1 MPRAT
6 KVPIEKSTCSITLAI
21 VLVVLVQPFN
31 SVNGA
36 HILSHSDDEKSA
48 VNDVNYSFS
57 EGSSHKHL
65 LLVTNS
71 SLTQI
76 ESSDELL
83 VKLVSSAE
91 ECWKQTETVYDG
103 MARIVDRNDTHLV
116 AAVNFFNH
124 QQKWPTLSEGFLN
137 GNSYINHQPPIIGVC
152 ACLSVNAK
160 EESDLFYLP
169 FSTELSSEGGQKDR
183 RVQRSTNTVDDAGK
197 FEGGRGMNSVNDA
210 GKPEG
215 GRSDLVSGRN
225 LVIFGLR
232 VEHADKE
239 PTVDEE
245 AVPSVLSHSSVT
257 LRLFGMG
264 LSEDTVVVFT
274 QEHNIFGGSC
284 LVPVT
289 NMFQVIKGSVSG
301 YSATVRIELP
311 ATKTGTYFYLCAKHG
326 NLKGTEQS
334 ARSVDPFIHQ
344 GSDAWMRMTSYEPL
358 LPLWVSLLI
367 IGICLMFSALFS
379 GLNLGLMSLDRTDLK
394 ILCNTGTEE
403 EKQYARAIQPVRDH
417 GNFLLCSILLGNVL
431 VNSTFT
437 ILLDGLT
444 SGLVAVICSTIAIVI
459 FGEITPQAI
468 CSRHGLAVGAKTIL
482 ITKTV
487 MLITAPLAY
496 PTSKILDYLLGEE
509 IGNFYNRERLKELVK
524 VTNDINDLDKDEVNV
539 ISGVLELRKKT
550 AEDVMTR
557 IDDAFMLPLDAVLD
571 FETITEIMKSGFS
584 RIPVYENERN
594 NIITLLYIKDLA
606 FVDPDDNTQLKT
618 LCEFYQ
624 NPCHFVFEDITL
636 DLLFKQFKEGHKGH
650 MAFVHRVN
658 NEGEGDPFYETVGLV
673 TLEDVIEELIQ
684 AEIMDETD
692 VFTDNRRKVRRD
704 RIKCQDFAVFSQGRD
719 GTSQRLRISP
729 QLTLATFQYLS
740 TSVDAFKADVVSET
754 ILRRLLNQDIVHH
767 VKHKGKDKND
777 PSMFIISRG
786 KPADFFVLI
795 LEGRVEVT
803 VGRENLVFESG
814 PFTYFGTQALIQNV
828 GVDIPTDSSQQI
840 MGSLQSLNMDA
851 MLRHTFLPD
860 YTVKAVTEVVYIQIK
875 RNLYLAA
882 KRATLMERSQ
892 RVGEHSLEPFD
903 DEVEKLLHSLDEDD
917 RSVGADTTNLQT
929 PKASKPT
936 SNAPSPTTIVSE
948 RPTPDQNNG
957 PISSTVPLNLNVLSM
972 RSNSLAVTSQ
982 RTLDESEKP
991 LLTRSKS

>member
-1 MPRAT
+1 MPRARSVSGR
-6 KVPIEKSTCSITLAI
+6 KKHCSIGLAI
-21 VLVVLVQPFN
+21 VLIVLVKTFDE
-31 SVNGA
+31 SVA
-36 HILSHSDDEKSA
+36 AAVLSEGDEKK
-48 VNDVNYSFS
+48 
-57 EGSSHKHL
+57 GSVTRDESDSLVDIDNLLPYQHL
-65 LLVTNS
+65 LAISYQQQDGRWS
-71 SLTQI
+71 SLTRFQLK
-76 ESSDELL
+76 SDEELL
-83 VKLVSSAE
+83 VKIVSHE
-91 ECWKQTETVYDG
+91 QDCWKQITHYNDG
-103 MARIVDRNDTHLV
+103 RARIVDRNDTHLLV
-116 AAVNFFNH
+116 SVEFFAH
-124 QQKWPTLSEGFLN
+124 QQNWLNVGIDEG
-137 GNSYINHQPPIIGVC
+137 SSIAGVC
-152 ACLSVNAK
+152 IADAK
-160 EESDLFYLP
+160 QNNLFYSP
-169 FSTELSSEGGQKDR
+169 LSSLIVADGNGAGGMRQGGSSDR
-183 RVQRSTNTVDDAGK
+183 RLARSIDGRKRENQLPSGGSFGK
-197 FEGGRGMNSVNDA
+197 
-210 GKPEG
+210 
-215 GRSDLVSGRN
+215 N
-225 LVIFGLR
+225 LVIFGFR

-239 PTVDEE
+239 PTFDDD
-245 AVPSVLSHSSVT
+245 AVPSVLSHSTVT
-257 LRLFGMG
+257 LRLFGQG
-264 LSEDTVVVFT
+264 LSEETVVVFT
-274 QEHNIFGGSC
+274 QEPNVFGGSC

-289 NMFQVIKGSVSG
+289 RIFHVVPGSAFDNTALIKVEFPLP
-301 YSATVRIELP
+301 IE
-311 ATKTGTYFYLCAKHG
+311 GNYFYICAKYDS
-326 NLKGTEQS
+326 NTRDDRQQS
-334 ARSVDPFIHQ
+334 AQMVEPFIHQ
-344 GSDAWMRMTSYEPL
+344 GQDPWMRITSYEPY
-358 LPLWVSLLI
+358 LPLWASLI
-367 IGICLMFSALFS
+367 IIGTCLMFSALFS

-403 EKQYARAIQPVRDH
+403 EKRYARAIQPVRDH

-437 ILLDGLT
+437 ILLDSLT
-444 SGLVAVICSTIAIVI
+444 SGLVAVLCSTIAIVI

-482 ITKTV
+482 ITKAV
-487 MLITAPLAY
+487 MVITAPLAY
-496 PTSKILDYLLGEE
+496 PTSKVLDYILGEE

-524 VTNDINDLDKDEVNV
+524 VTTDINDLDKDEVNV

-550 AEDVMTR
+550 VEDVMTR
-557 IDDAFMLPLDAVLD
+557 IEDAFMLSLDAVLD

-584 RIPVYENERN
+584 RIPVYEGERK
-594 NIITLLYIKDLA
+594 NIVTLLYIKDLA

-624 NPCHFVFEDITL
+624 NPCHFVFEDVTL
-636 DLLFKQFKEGHKGH
+636 DVMFKQFKEGHKGH
-650 MAFVHRVN
+650 MAFVHQVN
-658 NEGEGDPFYETVGLV
+658 NEGEGDPFYETIGLV

-704 RIKCQDFAVFSQGRD
+704 RAKCQDFAVFSQGRD

-740 TSVDAFKADVVSET
+740 TSVDAFKADMVSET

-767 VKHKGKDKND
+767 VKQKGKDKND
-777 PSMFIISRG
+777 PSMFIITRG

-814 PFTYFGTQALIQNV
+814 PFTYFGTQALTQNV
-828 GVDIPTDSSQQI
+828 GVDVPVDSSQQI

-851 MLRHTFLPD
+851 MLRHIFLPD

-892 RVGEHSLEPFD
+892 RLGDHSLEPID

-917 RSVGADTTNLQT
+917 RSVGADTANLQT

-936 SNAPSPTTIVSE
+936 SNAPSPTFMTSD
-948 RPTPDQNNG
+948 RPIPDQNNG
-957 PISSTVPLNLNVLSM
+957 PVSNAAQMGLGALNM

-982 RTLDESEKP
+982 RTFDEAEKP

>member
-1 MPRAT
+1 MPRAR
-6 KVPIEKSTCSITLAI
+6 KVSLRKSTCSITLAV
-21 VLVVLVQPFN
+21 VLVVLVQIFDPA
-31 SVNGA
+31 NGTR
-36 HILSHSDDEKSA
+36 ILSIRDGEKSSL
-48 VNDVNYSFS
+48 NDANYTPS
-57 EGSSHKHL
+57 EEILHKHL
-65 LLVTNS
+65 LLVTDS
-71 SLTQI
+71 SLTRI
-76 ESSDELL
+76 KSSDELL
-83 VKLVSSAE
+83 IKAVSREE
-91 ECWKQTETVYDG
+91 ECWKQTTEVAYDG
-103 MARIVDRNDTHLV
+103 TARIVDRNDTHLLV
-116 AAVNFFNH
+116 SVNFYNR
-124 QQKWPTLSEGFLN
+124 QQKWSALSDEFLN
-137 GNSYINHQPPIIGVC
+137 GDSYINHQPIVGMC
-152 ACLSVNAK
+152 AWLSAN
-160 EESDLFYLP
+160 EEKGSDLFYLP
-169 FSTELSSEGGQKDR
+169 FSAELRSEGGGNDR
-183 RVQRSTNTVDDAGK
+183 RVQRSI
-197 FEGGRGMNSVNDA
+197 NSVADE
-210 GKPEG
+210 GKVEA
-215 GRSDLVSGRN
+215 GRSEPVFGRN

-264 LSEDTVVVFT
+264 LSEDTVIVFT
-274 QEHNIFGGSC
+274 QTHNVLGASC

-289 NMFQVIKGSVSG
+289 NMFQVEKGSVSE
-301 YSATVRIELP
+301 YSAKVRVELP
-311 ATKTGTYFYLCAKHG
+311 MTSKGKYFYICAKYG
-326 NLKGTEQS
+326 NLANSEQS
-334 ARSVDPFIHQ
+334 AQQVDPFIHQ
-344 GSDAWMRMTSYEPL
+344 GSYPWMRMTSYEPF
-358 LPLWVSLLI
+358 LPLWVSLFI
-367 IGICLMFSALFS
+367 IIACLAFSALFS

-403 EKQYARAIQPVRDH
+403 EKRYARAIQPVRDH

-437 ILLDGLT
+437 ILLDSLT

-487 MLITAPLAY
+487 MVITSPLAY
-496 PTSKILDYLLGEE
+496 PTSKVLDYILGEE

-550 AEDVMTR
+550 VAAVMTR
-557 IDDAFMLPLDAVLD
+557 IEDAFMLSLDAVLD

-584 RIPVYENERN
+584 RIPVYENERT
-594 NIITLLYIKDLA
+594 NIVTLLYIKDLA

-624 NPCHFVFEDITL
+624 NPCHFVFEDVTL
-636 DLLFKQFKEGHKGH
+636 DVMFKQFKEGHKGH
-650 MAFVHRVN
+650 MAFINRVN
-658 NEGEGDPFYETVGLV
+658 NEGEGDPFYETIGLV

-704 RIKCQDFAVFSQGRD
+704 RTKCQDFAVFSQGRD

-740 TSVDAFKADVVSET
+740 TSVDAFKSDMVSET

-767 VKHKGKDKND
+767 VKLKGKDKND
-777 PSMFIISRG
+777 PSMYIISRG
-786 KPADFFVLI
+786 KPSDFFVLI

-814 PFTYFGTQALIQNV
+814 SFTYFGTQALMPNV
-828 GVDIPTDSSQQI
+828 GVDIPVDSSQQI

-851 MLRHTFLPD
+851 LLRHTFLPD

-892 RVGEHSLEPFD
+892 RMGEHSMEPID

-936 SNAPSPTTIVSE
+936 SNAPSPTTMISE
-948 RPTPDQNNG
+948 RATPDQNNG
-957 PISSTVPLNLNVLSM
+957 PIMNATPLSLSVLNT

-982 RTLDESEKP
+982 RTLDESEQP